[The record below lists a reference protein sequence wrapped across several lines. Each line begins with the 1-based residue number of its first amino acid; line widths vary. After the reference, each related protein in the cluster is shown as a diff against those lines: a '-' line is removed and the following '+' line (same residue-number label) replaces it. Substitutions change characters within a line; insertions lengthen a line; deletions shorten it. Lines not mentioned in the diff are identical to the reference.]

1 MLKFIYSELI
11 APENPPNNLRGVPGN
26 ANELVI
32 YWDVSIIIRQ
42 DVPINVAWHVVGVF
56 SMFFSQSFSQ
66 SVIYQ
71 AVSQSFSQS
80 FIQSVIHSVSHSFS
94 QSVIQLVS

>member
-11 APENPPNNLRGVPGN
+11 APEISPDNLRGVAGN

-66 SVIYQ
+66 SVIY
-71 AVSQSFSQS
+71 
-80 FIQSVIHSVSHSFS
+80 
-94 QSVIQLVS
+94 

>member
-11 APENPPNNLRGVPGN
+11 APKSHPKNLRGVPGN

-56 SMFFSQSFSQ
+56 SMFFLVSHS
-66 SVIYQ
+66 
-71 AVSQSFSQS
+71 VSQSSIRQ
-80 FIQSVIHSVSHSFS
+80 SVSHSFS